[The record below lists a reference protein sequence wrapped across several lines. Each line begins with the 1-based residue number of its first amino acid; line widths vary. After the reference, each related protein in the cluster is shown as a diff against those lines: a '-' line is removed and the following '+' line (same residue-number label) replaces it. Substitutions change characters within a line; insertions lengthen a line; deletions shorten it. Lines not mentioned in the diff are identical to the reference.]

1 MAEFRSVLDSKIRQ
15 EDEALEGASSMVN
28 SAKERAAALDKLLEK
43 AAKETKASKKFSGS
57 ANKELLDTL
66 SEGYNPAGM
75 FIGPAAKTW
84 NKAAAKLAESMEK
97 NGADPRSI
105 WKETGTWRGRDNKL
119 RQEISDEGM
128 KVKKVGKSSDY
139 DQSIKDTV
147 SHPELEKAYPQLF
160 DRVKTRLIKSDEEG
174 SGGMMVGS
182 SSGNFYDKRNLP
194 QKIKDVVRTR
204 SFKKPLGNYDV
215 VRAEGKD
222 LEPTLAH
229 ELQHVIQRG
238 EKFGSGS
245 NLKDEMSKIPTDELL
260 KGSKQDQFNR
270 AFNAY
275 NQVPGEAEA
284 RATAA
289 RLYMNDAER
298 RNMFPV
304 DSYDVPF
311 KKGGKVKAYANG
323 GSVSSASKRGDGIAQ
338 RGKTKGR
345 MC

>member
-1 MAEFRSVLDSKIRQ
+1 MAEFRSVLDTKIRP

-28 SAKERAAALDKLLEK
+28 SAKEK
-43 AAKETKASKKFSGS
+43 AAGMDRLLTKATEETKASKKFSGP

-84 NKAAAKLAESMEK
+84 NKTAAKLAESMEK
-97 NGADPRSI
+97 KGADPRSI

-128 KVKKVGKSSDY
+128 KVKKTGKVTDR
-139 DQSIKDTV
+139 DQEIRDSV
-147 SHPELEKAYPQLF
+147 SHPELEKAYPRLF
-160 DRVKTRLIKSDEEG
+160 DSVRTKLVASGEES
-174 SGGMMVGS
+174 SGGTS
-182 SSGNFYDKRNLP
+182 ANYSGNFYDKRNLP

-204 SFKKPLGNYDV
+204 SFKRPLGDSNL
-215 VRAEGKD
+215 VRAEGVD

-229 ELQHVIQRG
+229 ELQHVIQEG
-238 EKFGSGS
+238 EGFGSGS
-245 NLKDEMSKIPTDELL
+245 NLRAAMSKIPTEELL

-270 AFNAY
+270 AFKAY
-275 NQVPGEAEA
+275 NEVPGEAEA

-311 KKGGKVKAYANG
+311 KKGGKVKAYAKG
-323 GSVSSASKRGDGIAQ
+323 GSVSASRRADGITQ